1 MNNDIYNVIP
11 DAHWDSIRECMRIDY
26 RKNGRVKTFRSDK
39 FSSDGTPLTKKQ
51 MKGNVLEKVKH
62 WDWTLTGNA
71 RQTVE
76 KALPDWISYLGW
88 EVTPKKGP
96 RNQNWV
102 TIKQVDEEPL
112 IVRSTFEQYYR
123 LFKSHALPVIGGKQV
138 GQAEQEDIQTV
149 IDRMA
154 ARKNYDRDTMKGV
167 LKAMKSFFE
176 WQRRIVK
183 AIKFNPCID
192 IIIKD
197 IQTTRD
203 RRAGE
208 PEELARI
215 FYEMEYSHVLHAIKF
230 CLHSGMR
237 PEEVCGMP
245 ERHDYNLGYL
255 MECVVTQFGEIRIK
269 GKSKKA
275 TREIPLGEYA
285 FEDIQNQREMK
296 RRLGLNSEWLFC
308 NAYGRKLNPKVMSD
322 TFRKFADQAGS
333 NLTLYELRHTM
344 ISIMPD
350 NTSEK
355 ALKDGVGH
363 SDSMKTKDVYGHALN
378 KEKRKLPG
386 QIDAAFDDFH
396 STNRSSGKVVKLRP

>member
-138 GQAEQEDIQTV
+138 GQAEQEDIKTFIETTEFSKVRPRFFSDDAYDDLKKELADNPKTGDVMPGCGGLRKLRIADPKRQKGK
-149 IDRMA
+149 RGG
-154 ARKNYDRDTMKGV
+154 ARLIYLHIPEVRQF
-167 LKAMKSFFE
+167 LLL
-176 WQRRIVK
+176 
-183 AIKFNPCID
+183 D
-192 IIIKD
+192 IYGKHEKD
-197 IQTTRD
+197 DLSPADKKELR
-203 RRAGE
+203 
-208 PEELARI
+208 ELARM
-215 FYEMEYSHVLHAIKF
+215 YK
-230 CLHSGMR
+230 
-237 PEEVCGMP
+237 
-245 ERHDYNLGYL
+245 
-255 MECVVTQFGEIRIK
+255 
-269 GKSKKA
+269 
-275 TREIPLGEYA
+275 REIVE
-285 FEDIQNQREMK
+285 
-296 RRLGLNSEWLFC
+296 
-308 NAYGRKLNPKVMSD
+308 
-322 TFRKFADQAGS
+322 
-333 NLTLYELRHTM
+333 
-344 ISIMPD
+344 
-350 NTSEK
+350 
-355 ALKDGVGH
+355 
-363 SDSMKTKDVYGHALN
+363 
-378 KEKRKLPG
+378 
-386 QIDAAFDDFH
+386 AARAKKKGD
-396 STNRSSGKVVKLRP
+396 LQ